1 MRSTR
6 HVVRIAAPHITS
18 RVTRLVMPHRPR
30 SGARHDIGDAA
41 SSHVRHACI
50 TPPTHAG
57 FGCHKNV
64 ERCAWGA
71 FCVAVVKRP
80 ADRRGG
86 AQTWRTLGSER
97 VRNSDCTLG
106 PRWVRNC
113 GDPWCAGLRWPA
125 LPRHVR
131 AKGMRVGAHH
141 GRITDASQ
149 RHHGDITARVTL
161 PGRASRCLHHARSA
175 AHRHGKGAA
184 SVRSTDFFAKAQR
197 GGRCEHTLQRIWL
210 QDEERP
216 PLGRRRGSQ
225 RNRCIQWD
233 WGTSGSELRTQHP
246 RIVYTACVNPSR
258 RHITPVVRMRHACRR
273 L

>member
-6 HVVRIAAPHITS
+6 HVVRIAALHITS
-18 RVTRLVMPHRPR
+18 RVTRLVLPHRPR
-30 SGARHDIGDAA
+30 IGARHDIGDAA

-71 FCVAVVKRP
+71 FCAAVVQRP
-80 ADRRGG
+80 ADRRGA

-113 GDPWCAGLRWPA
+113 GAPWCAGLRRLA

-131 AKGMRVGAHH
+131 ATGMRVAAHH
-141 GRITDASQ
+141 QRITDASQ
-149 RHHGDITARVTL
+149 RHHGDITATSRCPAAHPAACITRAAPHTVTARAQQVFAVQIFL
-161 PGRASRCLHHARSA
+161 PRPPAGVVANTPCSGFGCKTKSGRHLDAGGVRNEIAASNGTGARLVRSCERSIRASC
-175 AHRHGKGAA
+175 
-184 SVRSTDFFAKAQR
+184 T
-197 GGRCEHTLQRIWL
+197 
-210 QDEERP
+210 
-216 PLGRRRGSQ
+216 PL
-225 RNRCIQWD
+225 
-233 WGTSGSELRTQHP
+233 
-246 RIVYTACVNPSR
+246 V
-258 RHITPVVRMRHACRR
+258 
-273 L
+273 